1 MISAP
6 ISLTATEARC
16 GPYGRLGGR
25 RNMHT
30 GVWMKS
36 LKERELLENLGA
48 VGRIVLIW
56 TSRKRGG
63 RSWTGLT
70 F

>member
-16 GPYGRLGGR
+16 GLYSRLEGRI
-25 RNMHT
+25 NMHT
-30 GVWMKS
+30 GVWMES

-56 TSRKRGG
+56 TLRKRDG
-63 RSWTGLT
+63 RSWTG
-70 F
+70 FI